1 MASQNLF
8 PTIGTIADTTDRLP
22 EQPVLETRTVE
33 LDDDRPVQEIDS
45 LCMKCGEQ
53 GVTRLLLTS
62 IPYFREVVV
71 MSFRCESCGWSN
83 NEIQSAGA
91 IRPDGTVY
99 TVRALLRE
107 DLNRQL
113 VKSSTCTI
121 EIPEFELT
129 IPAGKDLS
137 ADQPLRRIENEAAYT
152 KIQTIIDGFRE
163 ILADN
168 EDEEVESKEPLVQ
181 KALEKD
187 TPMKPFTLRLDDPSG
202 NSFIEFLGKGILDQV
217 HEELSE
223 KVFRASDSHTGD
235 NAFENFLKK
244 LKALKNVEQPFTII
258 LDDPLANSYLQNLYA
273 PDPDPNMTIE
283 VYDRTWEQNEELGLN
298 DMKVENYEQDVETP
312 ENSVPEAQ

>member
-1 MASQNLF
+1 MRSNPRERF
-8 PTIGTIADTTDRLP
+8 
-22 EQPVLETRTVE
+22 
-33 LDDDRPVQEIDS
+33 
-45 LCMKCGEQ
+45 
-53 GVTRLLLTS
+53 GVS
-62 IPYFREVVV
+62 IPITAHIIISPR
-71 MSFRCESCGWSN
+71 RHP
-83 NEIQSAGA
+83 A
-91 IRPDGTVY
+91 DGTVY

-129 IPAGKDLS
+129 IPAGKGQLTTIEGLICDVVADLS

-202 NSFIEFLGKGILDQV
+202 NSFIEFLGSMADPKWNMRMYHRTREQNIALGLVNPDEPEAPKPTSDQEQIGGGLEGENEEIYRFPGTCSSCGYPLDTLV
-217 HEELSE
+217 K
-223 KVFRASDSHTGD
+223 KVNIPYFKVCR
-235 NAFENFLKK
+235 
-244 LKALKNVEQPFTII
+244 P
-258 LDDPLANSYLQNLYA
+258 PLAYMNETHVVSTGYLDHVDKL
-273 PDPDPNMTIE
+273 
-283 VYDRTWEQNEELGLN
+283 
-298 DMKVENYEQDVETP
+298 
-312 ENSVPEAQ
+312 